1 MSGVHQDIVTIAATA
16 QIAAPDR
23 YRVDGQ
29 ERQIP
34 PSGTDDNADARQ
46 ARLLQTMENE
56 LYYRCYR
63 RPGEPFATDPA
74 SADVDAM
81 RGFAAAL
88 SAANT
93 GSGTWDPGWTVESV
107 GADGQMNVR
116 RDGVLY
122 RAAAADVSGGADGL
136 PLPAGARAR
145 VRVSKEIRQL
155 VQGFYMAL
163 GDAAWPDPPDAQGR
177 LARLYWALS
186 AGAAPH
192 YLRLITEAL
201 NRLRLPFRTKVVRD
215 PSQYRNADA
224 GVLYIPS
231 GVVAK
236 TWPAI
241 ERTYWAINSG
251 LRPVTPMF
259 THRLASGLGLAEDPG
274 GGISFG
280 QSRCRI
286 AAHGLWAAFEAG
298 AREPDGR
305 ARHIADA
312 FAAQGIDPAHPHKR
326 RDANLLAPVFGEAAA
341 TAARTAAPAEE
352 PRAWTHR

>member
-1 MSGVHQDIVTIAATA
+1 MSGIHRDIVAIAMTA
-16 QIAAPDR
+16 RIAAPDR
-23 YRVDGQ
+23 YAFDDQ
-29 ERQIP
+29 ERQIAP
-34 PSGTDDNADARQ
+34 AGAGESADTRQ
-46 ARLLQTMENE
+46 ARLLQTLENE

-63 RPGEPFATDPA
+63 RPGEPFASDPA
-74 SADVDAM
+74 AADVDTM
-81 RGFAAAL
+81 RGFTAAL
-88 SAANT
+88 SAANA
-93 GSGTWDPGWTVESV
+93 GSGTWDPGWTVAGVS
-107 GADGQMNVR
+107 ADGQVNVR
-116 RDGVLY
+116 RDNVLY

-145 VRVSKEIRQL
+145 VRVPKEIRQL

-186 AGAAPH
+186 AGAAPS

-231 GVVAK
+231 GAVAK
-236 TWPAI
+236 AWPAI
-241 ERTYWAINSG
+241 ERTYHAVASG

-259 THRLASGLGLAEDPG
+259 THALGPGLGLAEDPG

-286 AAHGLWAAFEAG
+286 AAHALWAAFG
-298 AREPDGR
+298 ASAQTADER
-305 ARHIADA
+305 ACHIAQG
-312 FAAQGIDPAHPHKR
+312 FVENGIDPARPHKR
-326 RDANLLAPVFGEAAA
+326 RDASLLAPVFGDGAES
-341 TAARTAAPAEE
+341 AARAVATGE